1 MTEVLAGAPDE
12 VVTNAIVQMVSLTPF
27 GHTGNLALI
36 TLDNGADHN
45 RPSTFGAAS
54 LTSLSNAIDEAQKSD
69 AVAIAVT
76 GKPFIFAAGAD
87 LSAMSFLKD
96 KSQAIAIGDLGHDVF
111 LKLHESKKP
120 TFAFINGLA
129 LGGGLEVGLNCHYR
143 TLASTAFTGLPEC
156 FLGLVPG
163 WGGATLLPKLVGPEN
178 AVQVIIVNA
187 LNNNTMM
194 KSKDALSLGVV
205 DAVFEPSDFLENS
218 VKFAA
223 NVLNGKNKIERKD
236 FSKDSAAFEKAIAT
250 GKAAVAKKYSGA
262 QIPSPLAALDLI
274 KAAQSNSV
282 RDGFAA
288 ETKVLADLVMS
299 DSLRASLY
307 SFNLIQKKRKKVEGA
322 PKPALARKVTKVGVV
337 GAGLMASQLALL
349 MLRNLKVPVVIT
361 DIDQERVDK
370 GLSWI
375 KSEIQKLVDKK
386 RLGSEAATRL
396 LSNISG
402 SVDKKVFANCD
413 FVIEAIFEELA
424 LKQKLFKELEAIIT
438 PECVLATNTSSLS
451 VEAMSEGLKNPERVV
466 GFHFFNPVAVM
477 PLLEVARTTKT
488 DDATTA
494 TAINVGKELKKT
506 MVIVKDAPAFV
517 VNRLLTRFMGEVTD
531 AMDEGTPYEVADAAM
546 APLGFPMSSLE
557 LLGLVGPG
565 VALHVSETLN
575 KNLGPRYKVS
585 PTMQRFVKE
594 GVKTFYVKDANGL
607 NIVNPAALA
616 ALEKGNSASTADQ
629 VRKRAL
635 EALATE
641 AKMMLDE
648 GVVATPQEI
657 DICMLLGSGWPMH
670 LGGILPYLDREG
682 ISEAV
687 CGVRFH
693 PKSLNNSEIVLA
705 MPPCLI
711 PSSNTTTFLYRCAI
725 VIKAL
730 GSGLTH
736 LGSMTVTPTPS
747 R

>member
-1 MTEVLAGAPDE
+1 MAEVLAGAPDE
-12 VVTNAIVQMVSLTPF
+12 VVTNAVVQMVSLTPF

-45 RPSTFGAAS
+45 RPNTFGPAS
-54 LTSLSNAIDEAQKSD
+54 LAALSNAIDEAQKSD

-223 NVLNGKNKIERKD
+223 NVLSGKNKIERKD
-236 FSKDSAAFEKAIAT
+236 FSKDSAGFEKAIAT

-370 GLSWI
+370 GLTWI
-375 KSEIQKLVDKK
+375 KTEIQKLVDKK

-413 FVIEAIFEELA
+413 FIIEAIFEELA

-531 AMDEGTPYEVADAAM
+531 AIDEGTPYEVADAAM

-585 PTMQRFVKE
+585 PTMQRFVKD

-607 NIVNPAALA
+607 NTVNPAALA
-616 ALEKGNSASTADQ
+616 ALEKGNSASTAEQ

-693 PKSLNNSEIVLA
+693 PKGVASL
-705 MPPCLI
+705 P
-711 PSSNTTTFLYRCAI
+711 
-725 VIKAL
+725 
-730 GSGLTH
+730 
-736 LGSMTVTPTPS
+736 
-747 R
+747 

>member
-1 MTEVLAGAPDE
+1 VAEVLTAAPDE
-12 VVTNAIVQMVSLTPF
+12 VITKAILQLVSLQPF
-27 GHTGNLALI
+27 GNDGKLALI
-36 TLDNGADHN
+36 TLDNGLDYN
-45 RPSTFGAAS
+45 RPNTFGAAS
-54 LTSLSNAIDEAQKSD
+54 LASLAAAIDEAQKTE

-87 LSAMSFLKD
+87 LSAMPFLTD
-96 KSQAIAIGDLGHDVF
+96 KSQATAIGELGHEVF
-111 LKLHESKKP
+111 LKLYESKKP

-143 TLASTAFTGLPEC
+143 TLSATAFTALPEC

-163 WGGATLLPKLVGPEN
+163 WGGATLLPKLIGPEN

-194 KSKDALSLGVV
+194 KAKDALSLGVV
-205 DAVFEPSDFLENS
+205 DAVYEPVDFLEKS
-218 VKFAA
+218 VKFVADI
-223 NVLNGKNKIERKD
+223 LNGNKKIDRKD
-236 FSKDSAAFEKAIAT
+236 HSKDTAGFEKAIAT
-250 GKAAVAKKYSGA
+250 GKAVIAKKYSGA
-262 QIPSPLAALDLI
+262 QIPSPLAALELI

-307 SFNLIQKKRKKVEGA
+307 AFNLIQKKRKKVEGA
-322 PKPALARKVTKVGVV
+322 PKPALARKVSRVGVV
-337 GAGLMASQLALL
+337 GAGLMAAQLALL

-361 DIDQERVDK
+361 DLDQERVDK

-375 KSEIQKLVDKK
+375 KNEIQKLVDKK
-386 RLGSEAATRL
+386 RVSPEGAARL

-402 SVDKKVFANCD
+402 SVDQKVFANAD
-413 FVIEAIFEELA
+413 FVIEAIFEELS
-424 LKQKLFKELEAIIT
+424 LKQKLFKDLEAIVT
-438 PECVLATNTSSLS
+438 PECVIATNTSSLS

-466 GFHFFNPVAVM
+466 GFHFFNPVAIM
-477 PLLEVARTTKT
+477 PLLEVARTSKT

-531 AMDEGTPYEVADAAM
+531 AMDEGTAYEVADAAM

-565 VALHVSETLN
+565 VALHVSQTLN

-594 GVKTFYVKDANGL
+594 GVKTFYVKDTNGV
-607 NIVNPAALA
+607 NTVNPAALA
-616 ALEKGNSASTADQ
+616 LLEKGSSPSTSDQ
-629 VRKRAL
+629 VRRRAL
-635 EALATE
+635 EALALE

-648 GVVATPQEI
+648 KVVATPQEI
-657 DICMLLGSGWPMH
+657 DICMLLGSGWPIH

-687 CGVRFH
+687 CGARFH
-693 PKSLNNSEIVLA
+693 PKGVASL
-705 MPPCLI
+705 P
-711 PSSNTTTFLYRCAI
+711 
-725 VIKAL
+725 
-730 GSGLTH
+730 
-736 LGSMTVTPTPS
+736 
-747 R
+747 